1 MESLQGQT
9 KQIIDVPELISRAVE
24 VKEIFEKENAIE
36 QKEKLS
42 RSKWALTQ

>member
-24 VKEIFEKENAIE
+24 VKEVFDREDAI
-36 QKEKLS
+36 
-42 RSKWALTQ
+42 